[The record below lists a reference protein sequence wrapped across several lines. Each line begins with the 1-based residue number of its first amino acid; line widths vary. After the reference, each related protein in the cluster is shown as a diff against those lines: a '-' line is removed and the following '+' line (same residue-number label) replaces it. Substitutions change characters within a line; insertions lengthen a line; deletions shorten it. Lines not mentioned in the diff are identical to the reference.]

1 MSHSDFD
8 KFLKQNTEHLSKLN
22 DVVQQ
27 SLKEEEVLVNK
38 LLNPEK
44 EKLSFAANL
53 SDKIA
58 RFGGSWKFIISFGIL
73 LVCWVLF
80 NIFSPNRFDAYPFI
94 LMNLLLSSLAALQAP
109 FIMMSQNRQVEKDR
123 QKSDSDYMI
132 NLKAELEIRSLHQK
146 INIMMQDQSK
156 TILESQSLQVK
167 HMNEISEKAFKI
179 NEQQTT
185 VIKKL
190 ITEVNTLK
198 QYFKK

>member
-8 KFLKQNTEHLSKLN
+8 KLLKQNTEHLSRLN
-22 DVVQQ
+22 DIVQQ
-27 SLKEEEVLVNK
+27 SLKEEKVLVNK

-44 EKLSFAANL
+44 ENLSFAVNL

-109 FIMMSQNRQVEKDR
+109 FIMMSQNRQAEKDR

-146 INIMMQDQSK
+146 INIMMQDQSR
-156 TILESQSLQVK
+156 TILESQALQVQ
-167 HMNEISEKAFKI
+167 HMTEISEKAFKI
-179 NEQQTT
+179 NEKHTKIIEEL
-185 VIKKL
+185 VIK
-190 ITEVNTLK
+190 INTLDGK
-198 QYFKK
+198 IG